1 MGHEKLLFENDEL
14 CVGTCLFSVCV
25 ALLAFLCTE
34 FSSDFRIYSVG
45 VCVCIISGLFI
56 FLFIH
61 TRTQCRSHCPNQ
73 NILCVS
79 LSWSYRSFVLYLMRL
94 DSVCYD
100 LLV

>member
-45 VCVCIISGLFI
+45 VCVYYKRFVYLLVHSHPHPMSLTLSKSKHSMCVIIVELSVVCFI
-56 FLFIH
+56 FDAVRFG
-61 TRTQCRSHCPNQ
+61 
-73 NILCVS
+73 
-79 LSWSYRSFVLYLMRL
+79 VL
-94 DSVCYD
+94 
-100 LLV
+100 